1 MPAAVAG
8 GGTYDGIA
16 AGAVATCAHTP
27 GNELYCWGSNYFGGL
42 GNGRVQVGGVNRPVR
57 NIGGSFRGGE
67 AARNHSAGLGS
78 SHGCAIKLD
87 GSVSCWGDAFY
98 GQTGDR

>member
-1 MPAAVAG
+1 MPG
-8 GGTYDGIA
+8 SL
-16 AGAVATCAHTP
+16 AT
-27 GNELYCWGSNYFGGL
+27 GWGSNYFGGL
-42 GNGRVQVGGVNRPVR
+42 GNGQTQATGMNHPVK

-67 AARNHSAGLGS
+67 AARHHGVGLGG
-78 SHGCAIKLD
+78 SHGCALETD